1 MISKSRNVEVFSNR
15 YWHSSSLLCIL
26 TPSFADSHGGA
37 TNKRG
42 NMSRK
47 VSSRAD
53 LEAAWPIIK
62 DLYVGKDYTLSEVV
76 ENMEER
82 GLLTK

>member
-1 MISKSRNVEVFSNR
+1 MEG
-15 YWHSSSLLCIL
+15 
-26 TPSFADSHGGA
+26 P

-47 VSSRAD
+47 VASRAD
-53 LEAAWPIIK
+53 LEAARPIIE

>member
-1 MISKSRNVEVFSNR
+1 MEG
-15 YWHSSSLLCIL
+15 
-26 TPSFADSHGGA
+26 P

-47 VSSRAD
+47 VPSRAD
-53 LEAAWPIIK
+53 LEAARPIIK